1 MGITPP
7 QRKHGDYG
15 VKKPRGE
22 TRESSLPAQKKKA
35 SGDRVMKD
43 QGATLLPLLHTTLTV
58 RSQLKLSGSSKERN
72 SKAERH
78 CVLSGGKK

>member
-1 MGITPP
+1 MGTTGL
-7 QRKHGDYG
+7 RNHGAKHGNQ
-15 VKKPRGE
+15 V
-22 TRESSLPAQKKKA
+22 SLLKKKA
-35 SGDRVMKD
+35 SGDREMKD